1 MTLLFQF
8 WNCCDLL
15 SVPVHSPDLY
25 YCYVHRYPRVKIVKI
40 VLKDSGKKSDC
51 SLLIIWGFTAL
62 SSRTTAVLLKLQAM
76 SYHLTNFSGIY
87 NR

>member
-1 MTLLFQF
+1 M
-8 WNCCDLL
+8 
-15 SVPVHSPDLY
+15 
-25 YCYVHRYPRVKIVKI
+25 KIVKI